1 MGSDRYLH
9 LIRQQNQ
16 GVARGEDT
24 DMAVASEAGES
35 ETAENDPPVEPPQ
48 GFLTQAMDTL
58 GAELNECLTRH
69 DYATAAQFQNCIM
82 AILDAINGSVPI
94 ADEVRSRLFNSL
106 GSSLES
112 MADRVRRNLPAVA
125 ERYNDLSGQMRNMA
139 QG

>member
-1 MGSDRYLH
+1 
-9 LIRQQNQ
+9 
-16 GVARGEDT
+16 
-24 DMAVASEAGES
+24 
-35 ETAENDPPVEPPQ
+35 
-48 GFLTQAMDTL
+48 MDTL

-125 ERYNDLSGQMRNMA
+125 KGTMISVDRCAIWRKVDGGCMFSQREFLLTECDV
-139 QG
+139 